1 MFVQSGSGEGVR
13 VTNPAKQ
20 FNWVRLSTVPILL
33 VTHKEMYSIYC
44 FYIIT
49 WKMLKSLHFSKHAN
63 SKVQKPPS
71 QLRFSLP
78 SIIIILGGVHM
89 RKLAPARVSYEM
101 TFWFDIPFTWWLGH
115 FISRHL
121 KEHFISIKYTC
132 DSKSQTLRMRYLFQ
146 STGRPI
152 SHRNVWS
159 FRVYVT
165 PAWHFLGTSC
175 KQM

>member
-20 FNWVRLSTVPILL
+20 FNWVRPSTVPILL

-44 FYIIT
+44 FYIII

-101 TFWFDIPFTWWLGH
+101 TF
-115 FISRHL
+115 
-121 KEHFISIKYTC
+121 
-132 DSKSQTLRMRYLFQ
+132 
-146 STGRPI
+146 
-152 SHRNVWS
+152 
-159 FRVYVT
+159 
-165 PAWHFLGTSC
+165 
-175 KQM
+175 